1 MCIRDRREALEAAV
15 ADATKTAVAEVRERE
30 AVKRAAAR
38 PVDPR
43 AAIAFRVPEA
53 CFVRVARFLYH
64 APRPPPTPLPLDA
77 GILELLEGFV
87 RRPPPPG

>member
-1 MCIRDRREALEAAV
+1 MAQREALEAAV
-15 ADATKTAVAEVRERE
+15 TDATKTAVAEVRELE

-53 CFVRVARFLYH
+53 CFVRIARFLFH
-64 APRPPPTPLPLDA
+64 APRPPPCPPPLDKGLLA
-77 GILELLEGFV
+77 LLEGFV
-87 RRPPPPG
+87 RRPPPPSSPG